1 MSNLYV
7 DNIDPYSSWTGTEIA
22 GNTVSPPGAVLQ
34 VVQGVKTDAE
44 AYTHADTNEYMIPS
58 LSAAIIPANTSS
70 KILVTLSLNMVQE
83 GSHNAMGYNLK
94 CNHTGS
100 YTSIFQGDADG
111 DRMRYT
117 GAATMRRYDYS
128 INHTGITYLHSP
140 NISTEI
146 FYRVAVQD
154 GNGDSGVSYINRGE
168 VDTDLVAVN
177 RLASSI
183 TLMEIAG

>member
-1 MSNLYV
+1 VSTLKV
-7 DNIDPYSSWTGTEIA
+7 DTISPKTSWTGEEIA

-70 KILVTLSLNMVQE
+70 KILVTLNLNMVQE
-83 GSHNAMGYNLK
+83 GPHNAMGYNLK

-100 YTSIFQGDADG
+100 YTSIFQGDAAG

-117 GAATMRRYDYS
+117 GEAAMRRYDYS
-128 INHTGITYLHSP
+128 VNHTATTYLHSP

-154 GNGDSGVSYINRGE
+154 GNGDSGISYINRGE
-168 VDTDLVAVN
+168 SDTDSVVVG